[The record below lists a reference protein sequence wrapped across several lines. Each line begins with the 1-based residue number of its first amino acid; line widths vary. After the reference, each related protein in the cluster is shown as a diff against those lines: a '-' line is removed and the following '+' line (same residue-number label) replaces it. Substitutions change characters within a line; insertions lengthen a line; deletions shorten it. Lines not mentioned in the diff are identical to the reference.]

1 MARDLQRQVNRPKFG
16 EIMDLAWSEY
26 QPWYWAGW
34 KRKSIRKPFILLLST
49 DLRGRLDAEEWK
61 TLLTYYFLGLKPR
74 LRLLLRL
81 VGPIIVTIFLL
92 ILVGL
97 VVSLEYGLQI
107 SRLYGQFV
115 ASPITLITLILLFAN
130 AKRVALRWDKWV
142 AGLMDQRALLEVFK
156 KIDSLQLPRIENAKK
171 RHGWTLRLWPIPN
184 IAERIQN
191 LTIQ

>member
-1 MARDLQRQVNRPKFG
+1 
-16 EIMDLAWSEY
+16 
-26 QPWYWAGW
+26 
-34 KRKSIRKPFILLLST
+34 
-49 DLRGRLDAEEWK
+49 
-61 TLLTYYFLGLKPR
+61 
-74 LRLLLRL
+74 LLRL
-81 VGPIIVTIFLL
+81 VGPFIVTIFLL
-92 ILVGL
+92 ILVGF

-156 KIDSLQLPRIENAKK
+156 EIDSFQLPRIENAKK

-184 IAERIQN
+184 ITERIQN
-191 LTIQ
+191 LTNE